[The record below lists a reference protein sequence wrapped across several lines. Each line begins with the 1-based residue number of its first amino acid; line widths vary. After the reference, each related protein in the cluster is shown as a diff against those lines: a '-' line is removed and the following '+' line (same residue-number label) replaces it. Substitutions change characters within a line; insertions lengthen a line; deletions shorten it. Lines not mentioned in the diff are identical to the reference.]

1 MKPAIHFFCLRI
13 PSRALI
19 VVASLMAGL
28 VISACANQP
37 RPTAAEWLPK
47 WEAAVAAVPDE
58 AAVGE
63 DPPAGLCTDTLA
75 ALRAERPGLTT
86 TPDLAIDD
94 TVQVWFQIAEDA
106 FFECP
111 PRSDVVGSF
120 SEAYMELS
128 RLESEIDAALGLS
141 E

>member
-1 MKPAIHFFCLRI
+1 MV
-13 PSRALI
+13 AL
-19 VVASLMAGL
+19 LMVGL

-37 RPTAAEWLPK
+37 RPTVAEWLPK
-47 WEAAVAAVPDE
+47 WEAAVAAIPDE

-63 DPPAGLCTDTLA
+63 NPPAGVCTDTLA
-75 ALRAERPGLTT
+75 NLRAERPGLTT

-94 TVQVWFQIAEDA
+94 TVQQWFQIAEDA

-120 SEAYMELS
+120 SDAYVELS
-128 RLESEIDAALGLS
+128 RLESEIDAALGMN